1 MKKSTGIISL
11 VLTVAVTAGLLA
23 LAAVG
28 VGENKT
34 GAAKNIPLGLDL
46 AGGVS
51 ITYQA
56 KGETPSAEEMNDT
69 IYKLQ
74 KRVEGYSTEAQVYP
88 QGDDRINIEIPGV
101 TDANA
106 ILEELGKPGSLSF
119 QDMSGNELLSGT
131 DIKTAEAKAYKDNL
145 NNTDYEVALT
155 LTDEGAEKFAEAT
168 AANIGSRI
176 AIVYDGETISAPTVQ
191 TAITNGN
198 AAITNMLK
206 YHGNIENDI
215 EQVLHFYFLQCSIGM
230 SCRELARSFLPFA
243 DHTRPFSFDGIELT
257 TSQVKRINAI
267 MQTCGFYDEAGEFSY
282 LVGLPGKSGVGGGIA
297 AVCPRKYAV
306 AVWSP
311 RLNPK
316 GNSVMGMKALELLT
330 TKTAI
335 SIF

>member
-56 KGETPSAEEMNDT
+56 KGDTPSAEEMNDT
-69 IYKLQ
+69 VYKLQ
-74 KRVEGYSTEAQVYP
+74 KRVEGYSTEAQVYQ

-155 LTDEGAEKFAEAT
+155 LTDEARRS
-168 AANIGSRI
+168 SRRLPRP
-176 AIVYDGETISAPTVQ
+176 TSAPASPSYTTARPSARRLYRPPLPTVMQ
-191 TAITNGN
+191 P
-198 AAITNMLK
+198 
-206 YHGNIENDI
+206 
-215 EQVLHFYFLQCSIGM
+215 
-230 SCRELARSFLPFA
+230 LPIWNPM
-243 DHTRPFSFDGIELT
+243 RQPS
-257 TSQVKRINAI
+257 SW
-267 MQTCGFYDEAGEFSY
+267 
-282 LVGLPGKSGVGGGIA
+282 LP
-297 AVCPRKYAV
+297 
-306 AVWSP
+306 
-311 RLNPK
+311 L
-316 GNSVMGMKALELLT
+316 SV
-330 TKTAI
+330 
-335 SIF
+335 SVP